1 MSAGTV
7 TVSSSRQSSHRVAA
21 LARAEGILLWRNRLA
36 LLNAVILPA
45 ALVGS
50 LKSFGGLGASGA
62 HDFGAM
68 LLTGLTAF
76 ALLIAVYYNLVTEMV
91 ARREELVL
99 KRLRTGEATD
109 GEILAGTAAP
119 AIAIA
124 WAQIAVAA
132 VAAVAVLGLN
142 PPANAALVPVA
153 LILGTAVFVL
163 LAGVTAAV
171 TRTVQL
177 AQVTTMPALWLPLV
191 FSGLLFPLAMLPEP
205 LRWVAEALPLTPAV
219 ELLRLGLTG
228 TTAAGGHHRIDV
240 DVSGGGE
247 GEGVGVPVDRVVD
260 EDVAVAGGRAGTG
273 HDGDAA
279 VVPSGAVGRRGR
291 RRGDR

>member
-76 ALLIAVYYNLVTEMV
+76 ALLIAVYYNLVTAMV

-163 LAGVTAAV
+163 LAAVTAAV

-191 FSGLLFPLAMLPEP
+191 FSGLLFPLAMLPGP
-205 LRWVAEALPLTPAV
+205 LRWVAEALPLTPVA
-219 ELLRLGLTG
+219 ELMRLALTG
-228 TTAAGGHHRIDV
+228 TTAAGGHRLGLAATF
-240 DVSGGGE
+240 S
-247 GEGVGVPVDRVVD
+247 
-260 EDVAVAGGRAGTG
+260 
-273 HDGDAA
+273 AA
-279 VVPSGAVGRRGR
+279 VIPVLVLTAWIAAAGWAARRWFRWEPR
-291 RRGDR
+291 R

>member
-1 MSAGTV
+1 
-7 TVSSSRQSSHRVAA
+7 
-21 LARAEGILLWRNRLA
+21 
-36 LLNAVILPA
+36 
-45 ALVGS
+45 
-50 LKSFGGLGASGA
+50 
-62 HDFGAM
+62 M

-76 ALLIAVYYNLVTEMV
+76 ALLIAVYYNLVTAMV

-163 LAGVTAAV
+163 LAAVTAAV

-205 LRWVAEALPLTPAV
+205 LRWVAEALPLTPVA
-219 ELLRLGLTG
+219 ELMRLALTG
-228 TTAAGGHHRIDV
+228 TRRRR
-240 DVSGGGE
+240 S
-247 GEGVGVPVDRVVD
+247 PP
-260 EDVAVAGGRAGTG
+260 RAGR
-273 HDGDAA
+273 DL
-279 VVPSGAVGRRGR
+279 RRGR
-291 RRGDR
+291 HPGARAHRLDRGGRVGGTTLVPLGTAALGRRDTLER

>member
-76 ALLIAVYYNLVTEMV
+76 ALLIAVYYNLVTAMV

-163 LAGVTAAV
+163 LAAVTAAV

-205 LRWVAEALPLTPAV
+205 LRWVAEALPLTPVV

-228 TTAAGGHHRIDV
+228 AAAGGHHLGLAATF
-240 DVSGGGE
+240 S
-247 GEGVGVPVDRVVD
+247 
-260 EDVAVAGGRAGTG
+260 
-273 HDGDAA
+273 AA
-279 VVPSGAVGRRGR
+279 VIPVLVLTAWIAAAGWAARRWFRWEPR
-291 RRGDR
+291 R

>member
-76 ALLIAVYYNLVTEMV
+76 ALLIAVYYNLVTAMV

-163 LAGVTAAV
+163 LAAVTAAV

-205 LRWVAEALPLTPAV
+205 LRWVAEALPLTPVV
-219 ELLRLGLTG
+219 ELMRLALTG
-228 TTAAGGHHRIDV
+228 TTAAGGHHLGLAATFGAA
-240 DVSGGGE
+240 VSPGARAHRL
-247 GEGVGVPVDRVVD
+247 DR
-260 EDVAVAGGRAGTG
+260 GGRVGGATLVPLGTTALG
-273 HDGDAA
+273 K
-279 VVPSGAVGRRGR
+279 R
-291 RRGDR
+291 DRLEG

>member
-1 MSAGTV
+1 M
-7 TVSSSRQSSHRVAA
+7 SSSRQSSYRVAA

-45 ALVGS
+45 ALAGS

-76 ALLIAVYYNLVTEMV
+76 ALLIAVYYNLVTAMV

-132 VAAVAVLGLN
+132 V
-142 PPANAALVPVA
+142 
-153 LILGTAVFVL
+153 
-163 LAGVTAAV
+163 TAAV

-191 FSGLLFPLAMLPEP
+191 FSGLLFPLAMLPGP
-205 LRWVAEALPLTPAV
+205 LRWVAEALPLTPVV

-228 TTAAGGHHRIDV
+228 TTAAAGHHLGLAA
-240 DVSGGGE
+240 SFGAAAA
-247 GEGVGVPVDRVVD
+247 PVLVL
-260 EDVAVAGGRAGTG
+260 AAWTIAGAW
-273 HDGDAA
+273 AA
-279 VVPSGAVGRRGR
+279 RRWFRWEPR
-291 RRGDR
+291 R

>member
-76 ALLIAVYYNLVTEMV
+76 ALLIAVYYNLVTAMV

-109 GEILAGTAAP
+109 GEILAGTAA
-119 AIAIA
+119 
-124 WAQIAVAA
+124 
-132 VAAVAVLGLN
+132 
-142 PPANAALVPVA
+142 LVPVA

-163 LAGVTAAV
+163 LAAVTAAV

-205 LRWVAEALPLTPAV
+205 LRWVAEALPLTPV
-219 ELLRLGLTG
+219 MELLRLALTG
-228 TTAAGGHHRIDV
+228 TTAAGGHHLGLAATF
-240 DVSGGGE
+240 S
-247 GEGVGVPVDRVVD
+247 
-260 EDVAVAGGRAGTG
+260 
-273 HDGDAA
+273 AA
-279 VVPSGAVGRRGR
+279 VIPVLVLTAWIAAAGWAARRWFRWEPR
-291 RRGDR
+291 R

>member
-76 ALLIAVYYNLVTEMV
+76 ALLIAVYYNLVTAMV

-153 LILGTAVFVL
+153 LILGDCGVRAAGRGHRCGDPHRAAGAGHDDAGTVAA
-163 LAGVTAAV
+163 AGVQ
-171 TRTVQL
+171 R
-177 AQVTTMPALWLPLV
+177 
-191 FSGLLFPLAMLPEP
+191 
-205 LRWVAEALPLTPAV
+205 PAV
-219 ELLRLGLTG
+219 P
-228 TTAAGGHHRIDV
+228 A
-240 DVSGGGE
+240 
-247 GEGVGVPVDRVVD
+247 
-260 EDVAVAGGRAGTG
+260 
-273 HDGDAA
+273 GDAA
-279 VVPSGAVGRRGR
+279 RAAAMGRGGAAADAGGGTAAARPDGSRRRRSLPRSGRDLQRGRHPGARAHRLDRGGRVGGTTLVPLGTAALGRRDTLEG
-291 RRGDR
+291 

>member
-1 MSAGTV
+1 
-7 TVSSSRQSSHRVAA
+7 
-21 LARAEGILLWRNRLA
+21 
-36 LLNAVILPA
+36 
-45 ALVGS
+45 
-50 LKSFGGLGASGA
+50 
-62 HDFGAM
+62 
-68 LLTGLTAF
+68 
-76 ALLIAVYYNLVTEMV
+76 V

-132 VAAVAVLGLN
+132 AAAVAVLGLA

-163 LAGVTAAV
+163 LAAVTAAV

-191 FSGLLFPLAMLPEP
+191 FSGLLFPLAMLPGP
-205 LRWVAEALPLTPAV
+205 LRWVAEALPLTPVV
-219 ELLRLGLTG
+219 ELMRLALTG
-228 TTAAGGHHRIDV
+228 AAAGGHRL
-240 DVSGGGE
+240 GLAATFG
-247 GEGVGVPVDRVVD
+247 
-260 EDVAVAGGRAGTG
+260 
-273 HDGDAA
+273 AA
-279 VVPSGAVGRRGR
+279 VIPVLVLTAWIAAAGWAARRWFRWEPR
-291 RRGDR
+291 R